1 MTEELL
7 IGISA
12 IIVLGALAQWI
23 AWRIKLPSILLLIIT
38 GILVGP
44 VAGIVHPEEYFGKL
58 ISPVISVFV
67 AIILF
72 EGGLSLK
79 IEELRHTG
87 KAVRNLVTVG
97 ILVTWVL
104 VTLSGIFILG
114 LDFKISFLLGAI
126 LVVTGPTVIIP
137 LINEIRLFGKA
148 NYITKWEGI
157 VNDSMGALLTILVY
171 EGILSTGFGAAT
183 ANAFWGIFKTI
194 VFATATGFVGA
205 LIIIQMIKHNLLPD
219 YLQSTVSLAVVV
231 AVATNSNI
239 IQRESG
245 LFAVTVMGIVLANQ
259 KSVVVKRTV
268 EFKENLRLLLI
279 SLLFIVLSAR
289 IKFQELALL
298 GETSFLF
305 VAVLIVLVRPAAV
318 FLSTINSSL
327 STKEKLFLS
336 WMAPRGVVAASIA
349 SLMGTR
355 LTEAG
360 YADAKYLVP
369 VIFLTIVLTIVVYG
383 LSARPLS
390 KKFGISN
397 PDPDGF
403 LILGAHEFARVTGKV
418 LKNEGFRVLLA
429 DTNQINI
436 TSAKESG
443 LETFYGNIL
452 SEDSEDQVSLVG
464 IGSLFALTR
473 NETINSLAVMYYL
486 KYFESSSLYQ
496 VSNRTGDRESNHEMS
511 GRILFGEEFN
521 YDFLEKNLKENSV
534 KSVSFTGQFKYDDFL
549 RQHSSVEVMP
559 MFLISESRKISI
571 YHSGNQP
578 RPKAGQ
584 KLIYCLAERPGN
596 E

>member
-1 MTEELL
+1 MAEELL

-12 IIVLGALAQWI
+12 IIILGALAQWI

-87 KAVRNLVTVG
+87 KTVRNLVTIG
-97 ILVTWVL
+97 IIATWVL
-104 VTLSGIFILG
+104 VTLSSMFILG
-114 LDFKISFLLGAI
+114 LDFKISLLLGSI

-137 LINEIRLFGKA
+137 LINEIRLFGKV

-157 VNDSMGALLTILVY
+157 VNDSLGALLTILVY

-183 ANAFWGIFKTI
+183 ANAFWGIFKTV
-194 VFATATGFVGA
+194 VFATATGVVGA
-205 LIIIQMIKHNLLPD
+205 LVIIQMIKHNLLPD
-219 YLQSTVSLAVVV
+219 YLQSTVSLAMVV
-231 AVATNSNI
+231 AVSVNSNI

-289 IKFQELALL
+289 IKFSEIALL
-298 GETSFLF
+298 NEYSIFF
-305 VAVLIVLVRPAAV
+305 VGVLILFIRPAAV
-318 FLSTINSSL
+318 LLSTINSSL
-327 STKEKLFLS
+327 SAKEKLFLS

-360 YADAKYLVP
+360 YEDAKYLVP

-390 KKFGISN
+390 KKLGISN
-397 PDPDGF
+397 PDPNGF
-403 LILGAHEFARVTGKV
+403 LILGAHEFARIIGKV

-429 DTNQINI
+429 DTNQLNI
-436 TSAKESG
+436 KAAKESG

-452 SEDSEDQVSLVG
+452 SEETESTVSLVG

-473 NETINSLAVMYYL
+473 NETINSLAVMFFL
-486 KYFESSSLYQ
+486 KYFESSNLYQ
-496 VSNRTGDRESNHEMS
+496 VSIRSGDRETSHEMS
-511 GRILFGEEFN
+511 GRILFAEESN
-521 YDFLEKNLKENSV
+521 YDFLERNLKENSV
-534 KSVSFTGQFKYDDFL
+534 KSVSFTGQFRYDDFL
-549 RQHSSVEVMP
+549 RQHSRSEVTH
-559 MFLISESRKISI
+559 MFLISESGKVSI

-578 RPKAGQ
+578 RPRTGQ
-584 KLIYCLAERPGN
+584 KLIYCLAEPAEN
-596 E
+596 V